1 MSEEKPRSVGEIKR
15 QLRVLEPVLRQRF
28 KVESIEIFGSFTR
41 GEQTKTSDIDLLVT
55 FCAPY
60 NLWEFL
66 DLKEFLTK
74 KLGKKVDLVP
84 KDSIKSVIRDQILRE
99 ATPI

>member
-1 MSEEKPRSVGEIKR
+1 MNKRRPKSVGEIKR
-15 QLRVLEPVLRQRF
+15 QLKVLEPTLKQRF
-28 KVESIEIFGSFTR
+28 NVESIEIFGSYTR
-41 GEQTKTSDIDLLVT
+41 GDQTKTSDIDLLVT

-66 DLKEFLTK
+66 DLKEFLVK
-74 KLGKKVDLVP
+74 RLHNRVDLVP
-84 KDSIKSVIRDQILRE
+84 KDSIKSVIRNQILQE